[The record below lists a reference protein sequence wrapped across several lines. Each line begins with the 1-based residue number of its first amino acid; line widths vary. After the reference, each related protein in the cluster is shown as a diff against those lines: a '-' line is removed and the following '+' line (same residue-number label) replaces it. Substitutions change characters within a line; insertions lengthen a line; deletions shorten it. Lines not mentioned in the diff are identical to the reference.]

1 MSNLLKEKCWKK
13 IFLTTDPTPAS
24 PHNLASTNLASTTYG
39 ASSKAKFL

>member
-1 MSNLLKEKCWKK
+1 MSNLLKEECWKK

-24 PHNLASTNLASTTYG
+24 PHDFASTTYG